1 VHILIGY
8 GPRSFHVDYLLSC
21 PSVPFVVSSFFS
33 VFRCFTRN
41 SSKMP
46 GKHNADQKSNESHT
60 AYGYK
65 IEVRVQSKFVT
76 TDANSVTPVVVE
88 TMVRG
93 GCTDSA
99 AQMFAGYP
107 LELGIVTAGVKPCE
121 ALRDKVNKIVQRE
134 CNVAFQASGPGV
146 FEKLMKKQAAA
157 KDDKREEVKDK
168 ASGVGTNEDEAT
180 QNPQAMAKTRS
191 QKKAAEDKGEE
202 ERDVE
207 SVVELDVAD
216 ADDSKEEPITFGSFG
231 ENSDEEGEVTNL
243 TSTFLQLAAQPTT
256 VIKTSKKEKNFAA
269 RVCVHVNEVLRIL
282 LEVCA
287 NSGNVNL
294 KKAAKS
300 YHNTSTTEIMRCS
313 TDYEAALGVS
323 PGPRVLWQRMKQCL
337 NGNKSAAEL
346 SNRERTKLD
355 SLGIV
360 HTGSPNDDLALF
372 SMKFNEQLKVVA
384 ATGSA
389 LSGEDQVS
397 KFSIALQKGA
407 AASSAYMEAYRFTLE
422 AMRDGDD
429 VDGDDDKV
437 KKQPPTLEYLQV
449 KAREKVE
456 INVDTKAASGGT
468 KGSGSGGGDNQ
479 ARHKGKGRGGQARGE
494 IDEVSF
500 FNSSSSSSSNGQHFS
515 AQGSFKGKGGKGGKG
530 NGNGSGK
537 GNGNGKDKGFN
548 GSFGNGYGKGKG
560 KGHDG
565 GGYGGHSYGSR
576 NYGDYGG
583 GGGGGGGGY
592 NGYNG
597 SYSGGGGGNHWQ
609 YSGKGGY
616 HQSGEAATANKPTF
630 KEIMP
635 QKVMFTEEDVA
646 MDNKIRAVCEAA
658 KEEIAVAV
666 SKHLEKLVFDAD
678 EIAAYV
684 SNKKRRQRQDPRRA
698 EESEDES
705 DSSPFG
711 WGS

>member
-1 VHILIGY
+1 
-8 GPRSFHVDYLLSC
+8 
-21 PSVPFVVSSFFS
+21 
-33 VFRCFTRN
+33 
-41 SSKMP
+41 M
-46 GKHNADQKSNESHT
+46 
-60 AYGYK
+60 
-65 IEVRVQSKFVT
+65 
-76 TDANSVTPVVVE
+76 
-88 TMVRG
+88 
-93 GCTDSA
+93 
-99 AQMFAGYP
+99 
-107 LELGIVTAGVKPCE
+107 
-121 ALRDKVNKIVQRE
+121 
-134 CNVAFQASGPGV
+134 
-146 FEKLMKKQAAA
+146 
-157 KDDKREEVKDK
+157 
-168 ASGVGTNEDEAT
+168 
-180 QNPQAMAKTRS
+180 
-191 QKKAAEDKGEE
+191 
-202 ERDVE
+202 
-207 SVVELDVAD
+207 
-216 ADDSKEEPITFGSFG
+216 
-231 ENSDEEGEVTNL
+231 
-243 TSTFLQLAAQPTT
+243 
-256 VIKTSKKEKNFAA
+256 
-269 RVCVHVNEVLRIL
+269 HVNEVLRIL

-294 KKAAKS
+294 KKAATS
-300 YHNTSTTEIMRCS
+300 YRAIPTTEVMRFS

-346 SNRERTKLD
+346 SNHERTKLD

-389 LSGEDQVS
+389 LSGEEQVS

-429 VDGDDDKV
+429 ADGDDDNV
-437 KKQPPTLEYLQV
+437 KKQPPPLEYLQV

-468 KGSGSGGGDNQ
+468 KGSGSGGGGNQ
-479 ARHKGKGRGGQARGE
+479 ARHKGKGRGGHARGE

-500 FNSSSSSSSNGQHFS
+500 FNSSSGSNGQHFS
-515 AQGSFKGKGGKGGKG
+515 AQGSFKGKGGKGGK
-530 NGNGSGK
+530 S
-537 GNGNGKDKGFN
+537 NGNGKGKGNGFN

-560 KGHDG
+560 KDYGDHGYGSHNYNDYCG
-565 GGYGGHSYGSR
+565 GGYS
-576 NYGDYGG
+576 
-583 GGGGGGGGY
+583 

-609 YSGKGGY
+609 YSGKGGKGGY
-616 HQSGEAATANKPTF
+616 HQSGEAATASKPAM
-630 KEIMP
+630 KQIVS

-678 EIAAYV
+678 EVAAYV

-705 DSSPFG
+705 DSSPFC

>member
-1 VHILIGY
+1 
-8 GPRSFHVDYLLSC
+8 
-21 PSVPFVVSSFFS
+21 
-33 VFRCFTRN
+33 
-41 SSKMP
+41 MP
-46 GKHNADQKSNESHT
+46 GKHNTDQKSNESHT
-60 AYGYK
+60 VFGCK
-65 IEVRVQSKFVT
+65 IGVRVQSKFVT

-88 TMVRG
+88 AMVRG

-99 AQMFAGYP
+99 ALMFAGYP
-107 LELGIVTAGVKPCE
+107 LEFGIVTAGIKPCE
-121 ALRDKVNKIVQRE
+121 ALREKVNKTVQRE
-134 CNVAFQASGPGV
+134 CNVAFQATGPAV
-146 FEKLMKKQAAA
+146 FKKLMKKQAAA

-168 ASGVGTNEDEAT
+168 ASGVGTNDDEAT

-191 QKKAAEDKGEE
+191 QKKAAEDKGEA

-231 ENSDEEGEVTNL
+231 ENSDDEGEVTNL

-256 VIKTSKKEKNFAA
+256 IIKTSKKEKNFAA

-287 NSGNVNL
+287 NSGNVYL

-300 YHNTSTTEIMRCS
+300 YLATPTTEVMRCS

-346 SNRERTKLD
+346 SNHERTKLD

-389 LSGEDQVS
+389 LSGEEQVS

-429 VDGDDDKV
+429 ADGDDDNV

-456 INVDTKAASGGT
+456 INVDTKSANVGT
-468 KGSGSGGGDNQ
+468 KGSGSGGGGNQ
-479 ARHKGKGRGGQARGE
+479 ARNKGKGRSGHARGE

-500 FNSSSSSSSNGQHFS
+500 FNSSNSGSNGQHFS

-530 NGNGSGK
+530 NGNGKGK
-537 GNGNGKDKGFN
+537 GKGLN

-565 GGYGGHSYGSR
+565 GGYGGHGYGSR
-576 NYGDYGG
+576 NYGDY
-583 GGGGGGGGY
+583 GGGGGGY

-616 HQSGEAATANKPTF
+616 HQSGEAVTASKPTF

-678 EIAAYV
+678 EVAAYV